1 MEEWSEKRDVKG
13 KKSHLYSTE
22 EKPAAPWEAYFLRTD
37 RKKPIPSELMVNV
50 QKQIKGLDGIF
61 LLKINEKL
69 KKIKYE

>member
-1 MEEWSEKRDVKG
+1 MIRKKWCQRK
-13 KKSHLYSTE
+13 KKSSGFNWR
-22 EKPAAPWEAYFLRTD
+22 KPAAPREAYFLRTD
-37 RKKPIPSELMVNV
+37 RKDPIPSELMVNV